1 MTTDVAYMMD
11 RGPAVARM
19 LHRMG
24 RWDEALAV
32 LPAGALAER
41 AEILVDRYWWRLD
54 GAAAADEA
62 VITLFLYDPVLAGY
76 LGAQVRYTRLLFSL
90 GPLPEDLQQAREA
103 FTAAT
108 ADPRLSGW
116 STFWLGV
123 LADNIDGDPG
133 AAGPAY
139 QQALDQAREQDDALL
154 ESYAVRHIGAQLM
167 ERDREQGISLL
178 RRSYHLRASLGARP
192 QTAAAALTLAGEL
205 PPGTEADQLRE
216 TARLTARELNLT
228 WLLRAL

>member
-1 MTTDVAYMMD
+1 MTTDDTYMMD
-11 RGPAVARM
+11 HRPAVARM
-19 LHRMG
+19 LQRMG

-32 LPAGALAER
+32 LPTEALTER

-54 GAAAADEA
+54 GAAAAEEA
-62 VITLFLYDPVLAGY
+62 ISALLSCDPVLAGY

-90 GPLPEDLQQAREA
+90 EPLPEDLQRAREH

-108 ADPRLSGW
+108 ADSRLAGW
-116 STFWLGV
+116 ATFWLGV

-133 AAGPAY
+133 AAGSAY
-139 QQALDQAREQDDALL
+139 QQALGQAQEQGDALL
-154 ESYAVRHIGAQLM
+154 ESYAARHIGSHLVKQ
-167 ERDREQGISLL
+167 DRQQGITQL

-192 QTAAAALTLAGEL
+192 QTAAAALALADEL
-205 PPGTEADQLRE
+205 PPGAEADQLRE
-216 TARLTARELNLT
+216 AAGLTARELELT